1 MTEQTAERCLRLDD
15 ATLAIAGDEQA
26 FCRLALDCERTL
38 YRVSRTVLRSDEDC
52 ADAVQ
57 EALLKA
63 WRNLG
68 TLRRPE
74 YFRTWLVRIV
84 LNECYTLCRRYRS
97 TAPLE
102 AADQALSAGAVYLAA
117 PVDAVGAMDLRAAI
131 FALPERL
138 RVALVLVYV
147 EGFTIEETART
158 LGLPQGTVKSRLSR
172 ARAKLAGHIAWED

>member
-1 MTEQTAERCLRLDD
+1 MTEQTAELARRADD
-15 ATLAIAGDEQA
+15 ATLAIRGDEQA

-63 WRNLG
+63 WRNVG

-74 YFRTWLVRIV
+74 YFRTWLVRIT
-84 LNECYTLCRRYRS
+84 LNECYSLCRRYRA

-102 AADQALSAGAVYLAA
+102 ETDCATQGDADGAL
-117 PVDAVGAMDLRAAI
+117 DLRVAI

-138 RVALVLVYV
+138 RVAVVLVYV
-147 EGFTIEETART
+147 EGFTISEAARA
-158 LGLPQGTVKSRLSR
+158 LGVPQGTIKSRLAR
-172 ARAKLAGHIAWED
+172 ARAKLAGRIAWEE

>member
-1 MTEQTAERCLRLDD
+1 MTEQTAERRLRRDD
-15 ATLAIAGDEQA
+15 TALAIAGDQQA
-26 FCRLALDCERTL
+26 FCRLALECERTL

-84 LNECYTLCRRYRS
+84 LNECYSLCRRYRF

-102 AADQALSAGAVYLAA
+102 AADQGVCQDADGAL
-117 PVDAVGAMDLRAAI
+117 DLRAAI

-138 RVALVLVYV
+138 RVAVVLVYV
-147 EGFTIEETART
+147 EGFSIEETART
-158 LGLPQGTVKSRLSR
+158 LALPQGTVKSRLAR
-172 ARAKLAGHIAWED
+172 GRAKLAKWIQTEV

>member
-1 MTEQTAERCLRLDD
+1 MTEQTAEFARRADD
-15 ATLAIAGDEQA
+15 ATLAIHGDAQA
-26 FCRLALDCERTL
+26 FCRLALEYERTL
-38 YRVSRTVLRSDEDC
+38 YRVSRTVLHSDEDC

-63 WRNLG
+63 WRNVG

-74 YFRTWLVRIV
+74 YFRTWLVRIT
-84 LNECYTLCRRYRS
+84 LNECYSLCRRYRG

-102 AADQALSAGAVYLAA
+102 AADRAAGSE
-117 PVDAVGAMDLRAAI
+117 PDGEMDLRDAI

-147 EGFTIEETART
+147 EGFTIEEAARA
-158 LGLPQGTVKSRLSR
+158 LGVPQGTVKSRLSR
-172 ARAKLAGHIAWED
+172 ARAKLAGRIAMEG